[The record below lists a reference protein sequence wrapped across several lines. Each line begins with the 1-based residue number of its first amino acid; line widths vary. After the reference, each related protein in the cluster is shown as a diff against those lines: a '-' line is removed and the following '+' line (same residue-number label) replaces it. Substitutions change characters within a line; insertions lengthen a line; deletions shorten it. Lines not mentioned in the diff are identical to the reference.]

1 MSTEPEPPKRVGRA
15 PKRRELPKGYGRY
28 FLTLESKLWR
38 KVKMRGI
45 EEERSASEVID
56 QAIRMYLESTVV
68 DRED

>member
-1 MSTEPEPPKRVGRA
+1 MSTEQETPKRVGRA
-15 PKRRELPKGYGRY
+15 PKRRELPKGFGRY
-28 FLTLESKLWR
+28 FLTIETKLWR
-38 KVKMRGI
+38 RVKMRGI

>member
-1 MSTEPEPPKRVGRA
+1 MSTEQETPRRVGRA
-15 PKRRELPKGYGRY
+15 PKKRELPKGYGRY

-38 KVKMRGI
+38 RVKMRGI

>member
-1 MSTEPEPPKRVGRA
+1 MSTEPEAPRRVGRA
-15 PKRRELPKGYGRY
+15 PKKRELPKGYGRY

>member
-1 MSTEPEPPKRVGRA
+1 MSTEPEAPKRVGRT
-15 PKRRELPKGYGRY
+15 PKKRELPKGYGRY

>member
-15 PKRRELPKGYGRY
+15 PKKRELPKGYGRY
-28 FLTLESKLWR
+28 FLTLESKVWR
-38 KVKMRGI
+38 RVKMRGI

>member
-1 MSTEPEPPKRVGRA
+1 MSTEQETPKRVGRA
-15 PKRRELPKGYGRY
+15 PKKRELPKGYGRY

-38 KVKMRGI
+38 RVKMRGI

>member
-15 PKRRELPKGYGRY
+15 PKKRELPKGYGRY